1 MSVFECQD
9 TGRQVNKVR
18 RDTEGQAH
26 GCVWQNTQKIKA
38 INAEKMQPIRALHT
52 IRQIYKKKHQQQ
64 RQIKSSNA
72 TINTVEIAS
81 KNKNNKTTLI

>member
-9 TGRQVNKVR
+9 TGGQVNKVR

-38 INAEKMQPIRALHT
+38 INAVNLA
-52 IRQIYKKKHQQQ
+52 
-64 RQIKSSNA
+64 
-72 TINTVEIAS
+72 
-81 KNKNNKTTLI
+81 KTTIKIAK